1 MRIGIGLVIAAIL
14 AVVAVAAANAL
25 GRVSVEFGQVGEL
38 LQGIDAGANDVIL
51 LCVALFFLCSVE
63 ARVKRNRTLTALH
76 ELRSIAHVIDMHQL
90 SKDPEAILSPTMA
103 TASSPHRNMTRFE
116 LARYLDYCSEM
127 LSLSSKL
134 AALHIQYVRDPVVIA
149 AVNDVETL
157 TSGLAQKIW
166 QKIIILD
173 SETARSADQA
183 GGSGDPRR
191 SEGVREKT

>member
-1 MRIGIGLVIAAIL
+1 
-14 AVVAVAAANAL
+14 
-25 GRVSVEFGQVGEL
+25 
-38 LQGIDAGANDVIL
+38 
-51 LCVALFFLCSVE
+51 
-63 ARVKRNRTLTALH
+63 
-76 ELRSIAHVIDMHQL
+76 MHQL

-173 SETARSADQA
+173 SETAQRGPGGRLGGSAQKRRSAGKDLIQIGEQ
-183 GGSGDPRR
+183 GGKELGLQQVKPRVIR
-191 SEGVREKT
+191 FGSPCVWGWLACV